1 MTTTTSV
8 PAASSNNSSS
18 NNNNTTATKATTTV
32 TADNN
37 NSSSTTTN
45 VSNTTNTV
53 VSTTNTDSKINSNNN
68 NTTKETNCSMPQST
82 TIAATTSSSSA
93 STVTVTTPT
102 TTNEIT
108 VTTPPNVVLQRAVTI
123 TPIMNHPAPSL
134 TPGNF
139 TRTMQTDEDFNIRFV
154 NLVRNHK
161 CLYDKKVPEYRNRD
175 NQEKAWYQISLETK
189 ESVIHCK
196 ERWRNLRACLSRYIK
211 QQSGNDPQHKP
222 YYLTEHMAFLLP
234 FLKSTRNSLDGN
246 SSLATLYQYSQQ
258 QHQLQQQ
265 QQQNNSISTT
275 LQVMV
280 PPQQLN
286 YKDHGL
292 EVKHSLSDNEDE
304 ETIDAFDPAIA
315 ANMHMQQHPNS
326 PPLSDTASANTMQ
339 NFIPDVQLSE
349 LRTPDG
355 AVQDYVN
362 TNIRRDSHHD
372 FLHEPKRIKTECHAS
387 EATTTAQLHM
397 YAGEQADMEFFR
409 SILPDIA
416 ALTPHQK
423 RKLKIGILEL
433 IDDVVER
440 YPLERSTNN
449 ANHTSNNNVT
459 SQTTP
464 NASSKTRRN
473 SSRGDWHK

>member
-1 MTTTTSV
+1 MLLPFSFIKFIIH
-8 PAASSNNSSS
+8 NSHYFLL
-18 NNNNTTATKATTTV
+18 A
-32 TADNN
+32 
-37 NSSSTTTN
+37 
-45 VSNTTNTV
+45 
-53 VSTTNTDSKINSNNN
+53 
-68 NTTKETNCSMPQST
+68 
-82 TIAATTSSSSA
+82 
-93 STVTVTTPT
+93 
-102 TTNEIT
+102 
-108 VTTPPNVVLQRAVTI
+108 
-123 TPIMNHPAPSL
+123 
-134 TPGNF
+134 
-139 TRTMQTDEDFNIRFV
+139 
-154 NLVRNHK
+154 
-161 CLYDKKVPEYRNRD
+161 
-175 NQEKAWYQISLETK
+175 
-189 ESVIHCK
+189 VIHCK

-258 QHQLQQQ
+258 QQL

-275 LQVMV
+275 LQAMV
-280 PPQQLN
+280 QPQQLKFN
-286 YKDHGL
+286 HHPM

-304 ETIDAFDPAIA
+304 ETIDAFDPAITA
-315 ANMHMQQHPNS
+315 SLHMQQHVNRSS

-355 AVQDYVN
+355 VVQDISYAN
-362 TNIRRDSHHD
+362 CNSNIRRDSHHD

-397 YAGEQADMEFFR
+397 YTGEQADMEFFR
-409 SILPDIA
+409 SILPDISG
-416 ALTPHQK
+416 LTPHQK

-449 ANHTSNNNVT
+449 ANVT
-459 SQTTP
+459 SQTPP
-464 NASSKTRRN
+464 NANKTRRN

>member
-8 PAASSNNSSS
+8 PTATNSSS
-18 NNNNTTATKATTTV
+18 TSTANTKATT
-32 TADNN
+32 DNN
-37 NSSSTTTN
+37 NTEATSSQANTTSNDMNSIKIENNSNNLTQSTTT
-45 VSNTTNTV
+45 STNTT
-53 VSTTNTDSKINSNNN
+53 
-68 NTTKETNCSMPQST
+68 ET
-82 TIAATTSSSSA
+82 
-93 STVTVTTPT
+93 
-102 TTNEIT
+102 T
-108 VTTPPNVVLQRAVTI
+108 VTTPPTAQRAVTI
-123 TPIMNHPAPSL
+123 TPILNHPGPST

-139 TRTMQTDEDFNIRFV
+139 SRTMQTDEDFNIRFV

-258 QHQLQQQ
+258 QQQLQQQ
-265 QQQNNSISTT
+265 QQQEQQQTQQQNNAISTT
-275 LQVMV
+275 LQGMATAN
-280 PPQQLN
+280 QSQLKFN
-286 YKDHGL
+286 NHHLG
-292 EVKHSLSDNEDE
+292 VKHSLSDNEDE
-304 ETIDAFDPAIA
+304 ETIDAFNPAITA
-315 ANMHMQQHPNS
+315 SLHMQQHHHHHRSS

-355 AVQDYVN
+355 VAQEIPYAN
-362 TNIRRDSHHD
+362 SNIRQDSHHD

-387 EATTTAQLHM
+387 EATTTAQMHM

-409 SILPDIA
+409 SILPDISG
-416 ALTPHQK
+416 LTPHQK

-440 YPLERSTNN
+440 YPLEQRSTNN
-449 ANHTSNNNVT
+449 ANVT
-459 SQTTP
+459 SQTP
-464 NASSKTRRN
+464 NAKTRRN

>member
-1 MTTTTSV
+1 
-8 PAASSNNSSS
+8 
-18 NNNNTTATKATTTV
+18 
-32 TADNN
+32 
-37 NSSSTTTN
+37 
-45 VSNTTNTV
+45 
-53 VSTTNTDSKINSNNN
+53 
-68 NTTKETNCSMPQST
+68 
-82 TIAATTSSSSA
+82 
-93 STVTVTTPT
+93 
-102 TTNEIT
+102 
-108 VTTPPNVVLQRAVTI
+108 
-123 TPIMNHPAPSL
+123 
-134 TPGNF
+134 
-139 TRTMQTDEDFNIRFV
+139 MQTDEDFNIRFV

-234 FLKSTRNSLDGN
+234 FLKTTRNSLDGN

-258 QHQLQQQ
+258 QQQLQQQQQ

-286 YKDHGL
+286 YKEHHGL

-304 ETIDAFDPAIA
+304 ETIDAFDPAIT
-315 ANMHMQQHPNS
+315 ANLHMQQNPNS

-355 AVQDYVN
+355 VVHDYVN
-362 TNIRRDSHHD
+362 ANIRRDSSHHD

-440 YPLERSTNN
+440 YPLERSSTNN
-449 ANHTSNNNVT
+449 ANINNTSNNNVT

-464 NASSKTRRN
+464 NASSKSRRN